1 MSFISIQNG
10 QLYADGKPLKF
21 LSFNIP
27 NFSLQETPW
36 RRTTLY
42 EQEDLFSSL
51 AQMSATVAR
60 TYTFSFPLSASDKSK
75 HIIVTGGFGTANCTW
90 TLNEGLF
97 QDFDRGIAVAA
108 KYGISLIIPLIDT
121 YEYWGGIASFASMCG
136 APGDSFYSDTVVRKE
151 WISFI
156 TKVVTRNNTVTGIA
170 YYSDPAILGWETINE
185 GRTTAN
191 WTLSTAAAL
200 KAIDKNHLVI
210 DGSYGLYGWDDSI
223 LQSSLIDVVSNHY
236 YPLALNVY
244 AYTTLD
250 FIAISLTTCCFALTL
265 ITLLILKWC
274 PWRIPLRLRIT
285 HVLLTE
291 SSQQDPAGKLLDT
304 QKVVVKTCSWVL
316 FILIFFI
323 SLGLL
328 AYFILAPVLI
338 RGLDFSARLKSDCS
352 TVKGK
357 PFIIGEFG
365 LAPFKSLEGLAKALP
380 TSCASG
386 ALLWSLRGHSSF
398 GGFYTHEELG
408 GYLSYHFPGF
418 PPNKGFGSDE
428 EQVVNM
434 ANETSKLLSTTAS
447 QNMNTPLPP
456 YFLLSNYTVL
466 KGSPSLISIS
476 WLGCAG
482 CSNYNVYAA
491 SSSTSFILASG
502 IMDNYP
508 SGQFNYNITI
518 TGPDVEYKSLQVE
531 GLGRWGSTGKSP
543 SVPIVNIQ

>member
-1 MSFISIQNG
+1 MSFVSIQDG
-10 QLYADGKPLKF
+10 QLYADGNPLKF

-51 AQMSATVAR
+51 SQMSATVAR
-60 TYTFSFPLSASDKSK
+60 TYTFSFPISASDKSK
-75 HIIVTGGFGTANCTW
+75 HIIVTGGFGTPNCTW

-97 QDFDRGIAVAA
+97 QDFDRGIALAA

-136 APGDSFYSDTVVRKE
+136 ASGDSFYSDTVVRNE

-156 TKVVTRNNTVTGIA
+156 SKVVTRNNSVSGKT

-250 FIAISLTTCCFALTL
+250 FIAISLTTFCFTLTL
-265 ITLLILKWC
+265 ATLLVFKWC
-274 PWRIPLRLRIT
+274 PRRIPLRLRFT
-285 HVLLTE
+285 YVLHTE
-291 SSQQDPAGKLLDT
+291 SSQQDPAGKLLDA
-304 QKVVVKTCSWVL
+304 QKVVVKTGSWVL

-357 PFIIGEFG
+357 PLIIGEFG
-365 LAPFKSLEGLAKALP
+365 LAPVKSLEGLANTLS

-418 PPNKGFGSDE
+418 PSNKGFGSDE
-428 EQVVNM
+428 EQVVNI
-434 ANETSKLLSTTAS
+434 ATQTSKLLSTTAS
-447 QNMNTPLPP
+447 QKMSSPLPP
-456 YFLLSNYTVL
+456 SFLLSNYTVL

-482 CSNYNVYAA
+482 CSNYSVYAA
-491 SSSTSFILASG
+491 SSSSSFILASD

-518 TGPDVEYKSLQVE
+518 TGPDGDYKSLQVE
-531 GLGRWGSTGKSP
+531 GLGRWGSTGKSS
-543 SVPIVNIQ
+543 SVPIFSIQ